1 MNGVPIQMK
10 AVDLYIV
17 VVMSVSLP
25 TVRGGFNFG
34 TIESVMTE
42 NLKCNHKKTLHNR
55 YFHVVF
61 ELELEI

>member
-42 NLKCNHKKTLHNR
+42 NLKCNH
-55 YFHVVF
+55 
-61 ELELEI
+61 

>member
-1 MNGVPIQMK
+1 MPIQMK

-42 NLKCNHKKTLHNR
+42 NLKCNNKKKNVHNR
-55 YFHVVF
+55 YFRVVF